1 MVDAASRY
9 RQENGVWLIEIKLA
23 TIHQL
28 FNSFDPSPFHARD
41 LDTDAEAWIVGAVRD
56 FAIATPLKLVLYL
69 PRAEYEKAAA
79 GNLERAL
86 ASYFGDRHE
95 GALRDLRYLFRTG
108 RFAFLAGMAFLTA
121 CLVLRHLLLN
131 TSGPII
137 GQVATEGLL
146 IIGWVAMWRPIEI
159 FLYDWWPVRRMAQVY
174 AKIASLPVEIR
185 VREATA
191 EHQA

>member
-1 MVDAASRY
+1 MAEAGSRY
-9 RQENGVWLIEIKLA
+9 RQEGGVSLIEIKLS
-23 TIHQL
+23 TIHRL
-28 FNSFDPSPFHARD
+28 FNSFDPAPFHARD

-56 FAIATPLKLVLYL
+56 FAIASPLKLVLYL
-69 PRAEYEKAAA
+69 PREEFEKAAA
-79 GNLERAL
+79 STLERAL

-108 RFAFLAGMAFLTA
+108 RFALLAGMAFLTA
-121 CLVLRHLLLN
+121 CLVSRHLLLN
-131 TSGPII
+131 SSGQMI
-137 GQVATEGLL
+137 GQIATEGLL